1 MTSNKFD
8 ERGIEYLD
16 DTKTILIRCPDSLS
30 GEVEILQSVKV
41 IQGGDKDVNSPFY
54 KCRSNITSLRFATFS
69 KCESICKFCF
79 YSSNLETADLR
90 QCDKLQ
96 YLNYSV
102 FSSCPKLSTFYFPP
116 KITSIKSGCFYND
129 VSLKIINLS
138 DSVES
143 IDGWADDHYWPFS
156 STSSISFNIS
166 PNSNLTILNSEAF
179 IFISCKS
186 IFIPKKLLKLV

>member
-16 DTKTILIRCPDSLS
+16 DTRTVLIRCPDSLS
-30 GEVEILQSVKV
+30 GEVEIIQSVKV

-54 KCRSNITSLRFATFS
+54 KCRTNITSLRFATFS

-96 YLNYSV
+96 YLNCSV
-102 FSSCPKLSTFYFPP
+102 FSTCPKLSTFHFPP
-116 KITSIKSGCFYND
+116 KIISIKSGSFYNC
-129 VSLKIINLS
+129 VSLKIINLP

-143 IDGWADDHYWPFS
+143 IDGWADDHYWSFS
-156 STSSISFNIS
+156 HTFYISFNIS
-166 PNSNLTILNSEAF
+166 PNSNLTRLKSE
-179 IFISCKS
+179 SVTYMKR
-186 IFIPKKLLKLV
+186 